1 MPKFTFM
8 SHPCFDVTTPQLE
21 NGDWRLVAAEGYDG
35 RNPGGQMVVQG
46 VAEGVDYVEECLGG
60 ES

>member
-1 MPKFTFM
+1 M

>member
-1 MPKFTFM
+1 M

-21 NGDWRLVAAEGYDG
+21 NRDWRLVAAEGYDG